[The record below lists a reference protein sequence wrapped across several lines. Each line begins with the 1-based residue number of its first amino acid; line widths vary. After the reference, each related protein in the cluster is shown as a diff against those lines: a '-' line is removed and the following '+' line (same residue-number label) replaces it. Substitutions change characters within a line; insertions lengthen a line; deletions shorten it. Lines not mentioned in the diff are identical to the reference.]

1 MDERPEE
8 FAARSFQFAC
18 QIVRLY
24 QHLMKIPGFPFQMAR
39 QLLRSGTSIG
49 SNLEEAKAPHS
60 RKDLRSKFTI
70 ALKESRETKYWLRLI
85 LATKLAGGRI
95 VEDALQEADEFV
107 AMLTVSV
114 RNLKQG

>member
-1 MDERPEE
+1 
-8 FAARSFQFAC
+8 
-18 QIVRLY
+18 
-24 QHLMKIPGFPFQMAR
+24 MKLPGFPFQIAR

-60 RKDLRSKFTI
+60 RKDLRAKATI

-85 LATKLAGGRI
+85 LATNLAHGRL
-95 VEDALQEADEFV
+95 VEDSLQEADEFV

-114 RNLKQG
+114 RNLKDG